1 MAGGN
6 IKNHGKN
13 SPDLESKV
21 NQVFARIL
29 KSEKNQNEKM
39 EELLS
44 TASENNIPIHK
55 LESYIDPK
63 SAAAARRHLIGKI
76 TGTDLRS
83 IGSSNLDY
91 SLISNR
97 NAENVIGYMQMPLG
111 VAGPILINGEHAKGE
126 FYVPMA
132 TTEGALIASVNRGMK
147 AITSSGGAKT
157 IVIKNAM
164 TRAPVFEFDSIA
176 YIPGFLAWIRENHEE
191 IKRAAEATTSHG
203 KLIDVMPFV
212 TGANVWLR
220 FSFDTGDAM
229 GMNMV
234 TIASEAAC
242 EYIESNFKKAR
253 LVSISGNMCSDKKI
267 SSINLLFG
275 RGKSVIA
282 EAILEEEITRE
293 TLKATTEG
301 IHNLNIKKNLMGS
314 TRAGSNNLNGHA
326 ANMVAAVFAAT
337 GQDIAQVVESSNCF
351 TITELK
357 ARKLHISVT
366 MPSIEVGT
374 VGGGS
379 GLPTQKE
386 ALSILGASGSGK
398 TKGSNSLKL
407 AEIIASTVLAGE
419 LNLLA
424 AQFSRELGRAHN
436 RLGRSKG

>member
-1 MAGGN
+1 M
-6 IKNHGKN
+6 KNQGKN
-13 SPDLESKV
+13 SPDLSSKA
-21 NQVFARIL
+21 NQAFARIL
-29 KSEKNQNEKM
+29 ASAKPHNEKM
-39 EELLS
+39 GELLS
-44 TASENNIPIHK
+44 TALKNNIPMHK
-55 LESYIDPK
+55 LESYIDPE
-63 SAAAARRHLIGKI
+63 SAAAARRHFIER
-76 TGTDLRS
+76 TAGTDLS
-83 IGSSNLDY
+83 AIGSSNLDY
-91 SLISNR
+91 SLISGK
-97 NAENVIGYMQMPLG
+97 NAENVIGYTQMPLG
-111 VAGPILINGEHAKGE
+111 IAGPILIKGEYAKGE

-147 AITSSGGAKT
+147 AITSSGGVKT

-176 YIPGFLAWIRENHEE
+176 DVSDFLAWIRENHEAV
-191 IKRAAEATTSHG
+191 KAAAEATTSHG

-212 TGANVWLR
+212 MGANVWLR

-242 EYIESNFKKAR
+242 EYIEGNFKKAR
-253 LVSISGNMCSDKKI
+253 LVSISGNMCSDKKN

-282 EAILEEEITRE
+282 EAILEEETTRE
-293 TLKATTEG
+293 MLKATPEG
-301 IHNLNIKKNLMGS
+301 IHNLNLKKNLLGS
-314 TRAGSNNLNGHA
+314 VRAGSNNLNGHA

-337 GQDIAQVVESSNCF
+337 GQDIAQVVESSSCF

-357 ARKLHISVT
+357 GRKLHISVT

-424 AQFSRELGRAHN
+424 AQFSRELGKAHS
-436 RLGRSKG
+436 RLGRNKS